1 MDAMKL
7 ETPTHEA
14 GAVKSAIEGEIHNLV
29 RDVSSRTDIGAE
41 RSGDNIALL
50 IEREGATS
58 TEEIDKLIAELQAAR
73 SYLHSEGE
81 RLQRELSR
89 YEHLSQTAFTSVKV
103 IAQSLG
109 DWRES
114 GHQLHG
120 RPAVTD
126 CGPKEPRPQG
136 ARRPR
141 K

>member
-14 GAVKSAIEGEIHNLV
+14 GAVTSAVEGEIHDLV
-29 RDVSSRTDIGAE
+29 RDVSPRTDIGAE
-41 RSGDNIALL
+41 RSGDNIALRV
-50 IEREGATS
+50 EREGATS
-58 TEEIDKLIAELQAAR
+58 IEEIEMQAAR
-73 SYLHSEGE
+73 SYLRSEGE

-89 YEHLSQTAFTSVKV
+89 YEHLSRTAFTSVKV

-120 RPAVTD
+120 RPAV
-126 CGPKEPRPQG
+126 
-136 ARRPR
+136 
-141 K
+141 

>member
-7 ETPTHEA
+7 ETPAHEA
-14 GAVKSAIEGEIHNLV
+14 GAVTTAMEGEIHDLV
-29 RDVSSRTDIGAE
+29 RGLSPRIDIESE
-41 RSGDNIALL
+41 RSGDSIARL
-50 IEREGATS
+50 IGSEGAAS
-58 TEEIDKLIAELQAAR
+58 IEEIEKLIAELQAAR

-89 YEHLSQTAFTSVKV
+89 YEHLSRTAFGSVKV

-120 RPAVTD
+120 RPAV
-126 CGPKEPRPQG
+126 
-136 ARRPR
+136 
-141 K
+141 